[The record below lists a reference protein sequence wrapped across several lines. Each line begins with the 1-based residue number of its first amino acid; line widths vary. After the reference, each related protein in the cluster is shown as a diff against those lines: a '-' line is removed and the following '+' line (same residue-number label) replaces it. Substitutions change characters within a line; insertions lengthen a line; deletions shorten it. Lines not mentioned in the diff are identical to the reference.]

1 MAYRIFLAA
10 CFSAALLLL
19 PFGLE
24 KVNHTFHPGKIA
36 VNIPYNPTW
45 DSDFPSNEISAVLA
59 RPFFY
64 LGRGAQAFVFE
75 SEDGKFVLKL
85 FRGTPKFHPWKRW
98 LRTTLSGKKER
109 TRLEDKIPPLFNAC
123 QMAYTEL
130 RDWTGLVYMH
140 LNPTKDLL
148 PTSRLVSCLRRSTR
162 VDLNQSR
169 FVLQKKGKTIADTF
183 QYAIENNDREKG
195 VRLVRSFASLLQER
209 SRKNISNSDKTLWT
223 NFGFVG
229 ETAIEWDFGRYYYN
243 PDLQTNG
250 GREKEVAVFRESL
263 QEFLDTHANHWA
275 IQVKDFF
282 P

>member
-1 MAYRIFLAA
+1 MFYRLFMAVSCLG
-10 CFSAALLLL
+10 ALFL

-24 KVNHTFHPGKIA
+24 KINHTFHPGKIA
-36 VNIPYNPTW
+36 VDIPYNQAW
-45 DSDFPSNEISAVLA
+45 DSDSPSNEISAVLA

-75 SEDGKFVLKL
+75 SEDGQFVLKL

-98 LRTTLSGKKER
+98 LRKTISGKKER
-109 TRLEDKIPPLFNAC
+109 TRLEDKIPPLFGAC

-140 LNPTKDLL
+140 LNPTTDLL
-148 PTSRLVSCLRRSTR
+148 PSSRLVSGFRRNTR
-162 VDLNQSR
+162 VNLNQSR
-169 FVLQKKGKTIADTF
+169 FVLQKKGDSIADTF
-183 QYAIENNDREKG
+183 LDAIEKNDRDKA
-195 VRLVRSFASLLQER
+195 VRLVRSFASLLEER
-209 SRKNISNSDKTLWT
+209 SLKNISNSDKTLWY

-243 PDLQTNG
+243 PDLQTKS
-250 GREKEVAVFRESL
+250 GREKEVAEFRESL
-263 QEFLDTHANHWA
+263 QEFLDTKAADWA

-282 P
+282 Q